1 MIRSAI
7 YQKFYLKTTF
17 LNFVKKTLT
26 QKEGFAI
33 GTKFA
38 PLYSIL
44 FVAELEEEILQ
55 KAEFKQYLRWRNID
69 EVFFLW
75 EHGEEKLK
83 SFINTINK
91 MHPTIKFTAD
101 WSKASTNFLNVT
113 VSIAEGIIKTDLYV
127 KSHQYLLSPS
137 FHPFY

>member
-7 YQKFYLKTTF
+7 YQKFYLKTIF
-17 LNFVKKTLT
+17 LNFVKKILT

-75 EHGEEKLK
+75 EHGEENLK
-83 SFINTINK
+83 SFINSINK

>member
-75 EHGEEKLK
+75 EHGEENLK
-83 SFINTINK
+83 SFINSINK

>member
-83 SFINTINK
+83 SFINSINK